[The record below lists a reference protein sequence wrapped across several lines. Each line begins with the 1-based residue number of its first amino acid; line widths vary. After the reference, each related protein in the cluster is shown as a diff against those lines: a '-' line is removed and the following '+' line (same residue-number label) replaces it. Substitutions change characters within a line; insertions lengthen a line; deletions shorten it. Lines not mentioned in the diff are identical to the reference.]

1 MKAVYRLISLLIV
14 FFIASCSSDGIG
26 PAGSSI
32 EGTWRL
38 YEWGYS
44 PGSGYNVE
52 AVPAK
57 PLQSLTFSDKGELIK
72 QGDRLNGV
80 FGSPYYR
87 VDSTQTGL
95 QLQLLKSQKD
105 TSGFS
110 AALRIDGNLMRI
122 SPPCTEGCH
131 YSFVRIH

>member
-1 MKAVYRLISLLIV
+1 MKAICWSISLLIV
-14 FFIASCSSDGIG
+14 LFMASCSSDGLG
-26 PAGSSI
+26 PGGSSI

-38 YEWGYS
+38 YERGYS

-72 QGDRLNGV
+72 QGDRLDSF

-95 QLQLLKSQKD
+95 RLQLLKSQKD
-105 TSGFS
+105 TSGLS
-110 AALRIDGNLMRI
+110 AELRIDGNRMRI
-122 SPPCTEGCH
+122 SPPCFEGCH
-131 YSFVRIH
+131 YGFVRIN